1 MLQVDKNRI
10 ISNSD
15 ITVRIVSE
23 WSAEIEN
30 VFIEAEEPWE
40 IKVAKKTL
48 DCPEAWM
55 FAASMNGKT
64 VGLLYGHISER
75 ACRAGRAVIRE

>member
-1 MLQVDKNRI
+1 MNGCIEDQEYMLQVDKNRI

-55 FAASMNGKT
+55 FAASMN
-64 VGLLYGHISER
+64 SNP
-75 ACRAGRAVIRE
+75 AA